1 MCAVHS
7 TSIRFELPVIRFL
20 LGDAVSV
27 RCSYKSPSARRIVI
41 EVIIYSVI
49 VVGIARIGFIW
60 FSRVR
65 KSSVSVIKVS
75 PGETQTPGEY
85 NIKTTLATREGD
97 VNDAP
102 QVPVFG
108 LIKRHRTR
116 ALLNGIVIGL
126 GIGFMH
132 LGDIVFAG
140 IFVAIGLGMEYW
152 HRQREKSSE

>member
-1 MCAVHS
+1 
-7 TSIRFELPVIRFL
+7 
-20 LGDAVSV
+20 
-27 RCSYKSPSARRIVI
+27 
-41 EVIIYSVI
+41 
-49 VVGIARIGFIW
+49 
-60 FSRVR
+60 
-65 KSSVSVIKVS
+65 
-75 PGETQTPGEY
+75 
-85 NIKTTLATREGD
+85 